1 MLFCAIIHIGE
12 RGTPSERGALTVVF
26 HYCDTVGVGVNEVGL
41 GHHSYRGNPYKRGAL
56 TVVVHCCEGRG
67 GAVKYGALT
76 VVFQ

>member
-56 TVVVHCCEGRG
+56 TVVVHCCEGG